1 MVVTFGIVLLFTSI
15 KEGVEDYQRHK
26 KDKKANE
33 RQYLCFDQDSNHF
46 IPKSSKKIH
55 VGDYIKVLKDQEFPS
70 DICLLKSSSSSGV
83 CFIDTVNLDGESNLK
98 DKKCNLNLLKLSKK
112 QLQDLDAVLIC
123 DKPNDNLESWE
134 GYIQLMETGN
144 KIILEYI

>member
-15 KEGVEDYQRHK
+15 KEGIEDYQRYI

-33 RQYLCFDQDSNHF
+33 KQYLCFDQDSKHF
-46 IPKSSKKIH
+46 IPKSSKKIR
-55 VGDYIKVLKDQEFPS
+55 VGDTIKILKDQEFPS

-98 DKKCNLNLLKLSKK
+98 DKKCNLNLLMISKK
-112 QLQDLDAVLIC
+112 QLQDLKAVLIC
-123 DKPNDNLESWE
+123 EKPNDNLENWE
-134 GYIQLMETGN
+134 GYIQHIDN
-144 KIILEYI
+144 DSKIILE